1 MTRGR
6 KPKSEMQMA
15 TLNSDKPEDNITIQE
30 LQQQIIELQ
39 NIHFKQF
46 TIMSNIQAKF
56 GICTSKII

>member
-15 TLNSDKPEDNITIQE
+15 TLNFDKPEDKITIQE

-46 TIMSNIQAKF
+46 TIMSSIQDKS
-56 GICTSKII
+56 SKQVK